1 MQGLA
6 ILNVMAT
13 ELLIPT
19 LLVSLAWYLSISIT
33 TYRLAAIAGDPRA
46 MRAFRPVTNVTMLFE
61 IAGKSRR
68 SSRWTM
74 LLLLGLP
81 VVGSVMFATLGG
93 ALMVRTGRRR
103 VTGFILALPP
113 LALLG
118 LPLIAYSARTMQP
131 SGV

>member
-1 MQGLA
+1 MT
-6 ILNVMAT
+6 T

-33 TYRLAAIAGDPRA
+33 TYRLAAIGGDPHA

-68 SSRWTM
+68 NSRWTM
-74 LLLLGLP
+74 LLLLGVP

-93 ALMVRTGRRR
+93 ALMARTGRRR
-103 VTGFILALPP
+103 ITGFILALPP

-118 LPLIAYSARTMQP
+118 LPLIAYSARTMEP
-131 SGV
+131 GGA

>member
-1 MQGLA
+1 MELQLLA
-6 ILNVMAT
+6 PS
-13 ELLIPT
+13 LLIT
-19 LLVSLAWYLSISIT
+19 AAWYLSIST
-33 TYRLAAIAGDPRA
+33 CTYRLAAISGQPHP
-46 MRAFRPVTNVTMLFE
+46 MRAFRPVTNITMLFE
-61 IAGKSRR
+61 MAGKSRS

-103 VTGFILALPP
+103 LTGYVLALPP

-131 SGV
+131 GRG

>member
-6 ILNVMAT
+6 ILNGMAN

-33 TYRLAAIAGDPRA
+33 TYRLAAIGGHPHP
-46 MRAFRPVTNVTMLFE
+46 MRGFRPITNVTMLFE
-61 IAGKSRR
+61 IAGKSHG

-81 VVGSVMFATLGG
+81 VVGSLMFATLGG
-93 ALMVRTGRRR
+93 ALMARTGRRR
-103 VTGFILALPP
+103 ITGFILALPP

-118 LPLIAYSARTMQP
+118 LPLIAYSARTVQP
-131 SGV
+131 SPA